1 MQVVTTDV
9 IQGPLTIA
17 PIGDLQFA
25 SGTASVDHF
34 KRHLD
39 FVMKQ
44 PNPVL
49 IGMGDFVDVAS
60 PSNRAKIKS
69 AGFYDSVHEALVD
82 SAERQLETVLK
93 LLKGT
98 ENHWAGLL
106 EGHHF
111 YEFDDGTT
119 TDTRFAE
126 RLGCPFLGTSAFVRV
141 HVGRE
146 GTNSHLTCTCFVHHG
161 AGSGVRASAPLNKLE
176 SLMSGFDAD
185 IYMIGHMSKKATAP
199 VDQLYASR
207 TGNLSHR
214 SKYLVGTGGFSQGY
228 HEGSVSAAGNARG
241 SYVEQGLM
249 KPVTLGA
256 PILTVKIQRTNSK
269 DKLDIHASV

>member
-1 MQVVTTDV
+1 
-9 IQGPLTIA
+9 
-17 PIGDLQFA
+17 
-25 SGTASVDHF
+25 
-34 KRHLD
+34 
-39 FVMKQ
+39 
-44 PNPVL
+44 
-49 IGMGDFVDVAS
+49 
-60 PSNRAKIKS
+60 
-69 AGFYDSVHEALVD
+69 
-82 SAERQLETVLK
+82 
-93 LLKGT
+93 
-98 ENHWAGLL
+98 
-106 EGHHF
+106 
-111 YEFDDGTT
+111 
-119 TDTRFAE
+119 
-126 RLGCPFLGTSAFVRV
+126 
-141 HVGRE
+141 
-146 GTNSHLTCTCFVHHG
+146 
-161 AGSGVRASAPLNKLE
+161 
-176 SLMSGFDAD
+176 MSGFDAD